1 MTTLVHITCYRC
13 SVPFGLER
21 TSYEHLKR
29 SSQEFHCPY
38 GHKQHF
44 VAGKSEAEKLRE
56 QLDEERRRRQRVE
69 QDRAYHIEA
78 RESAERSARAFK
90 GQVTRLRNRAKAGV
104 CPCCNRHFSQLE
116 RHMASQ
122 HPDFTGEPE

>member
-1 MTTLVHITCYRC
+1 MSRLVHVRC
-13 SVPFGLER
+13 CRCDVSFGLEQ
-21 TSYEHLKR
+21 TSYDHLKR

-44 VAGKSEAEKLRE
+44 PQGKSEVEKMRD
-56 QLDEERRRRQRVE
+56 QLDAERRRRERAE
-69 QDRAYHIEA
+69 QESAYQIDA
-78 RESAERSARAFK
+78 RNTAERSARAYK

-122 HPDFTGEPE
+122 HPEFKVEAE